1 MKDNK
6 SINIIISGGSGF
18 WAERNHYPA
27 ILQMKQKGIPVR
39 VIAIVD
45 IRKPDQEKSR
55 PNMKAVVDLDN
66 PRWISPF
73 GKTPEDLKYELTSF
87 IKQNKCNAIIVTTN
101 PIYHYFYCA
110 WGIENGINV
119 MCDKPLVVNKNSSSN
134 IESAKLI
141 QSNFEKLEDLYKKA
155 KKKNNKYILCTPL
168 RRRAL
173 TPFLNIANN
182 LQEVYEKTGEGIR
195 YMNLINN
202 GGLHRYPAEFLKG
215 GAHGYLDGVGSLTH
229 SSYHYI
235 DIIAWYLQLAQGD
248 AVKIRIVLTYISRV
262 KDYLDI
268 KGYRRIKDLIEEKPS
283 NINDDIELP
292 RAVLSSELD
301 FSFHLQLLNKQNLP
315 IGLISYTS
323 NHTTFT
329 PRQAKYNSDIIDSA
343 NNPLGGRMS
352 QLYIDV
358 HQGALQNWQLIKNDV
373 VFYGNEIT
381 TIGRRHPKVGVP
393 YKKNKYSEA
402 YEKGT
407 VSPKDLVISF
417 VKYSG
422 GLKISS
428 NHFNLLSTIDN
439 QKLTNRIF
447 SKFYEEIAE
456 EYERNILGKKGKE
469 VSQIIE
475 LKDFL

>member
-6 SINIIISGGSGF
+6 SINIIIAGGCGF

-27 ILQMKQKGIPVR
+27 ILKMKQKGIPAKV
-39 VIAIVD
+39 VAIVD
-45 IRKPDQEKSR
+45 IIKPGQEKLR
-55 PNMKAVVDLDN
+55 PNMKAVVGLDS
-66 PRWISPF
+66 PKWISPF
-73 GKTPEDLKYELTSF
+73 GKTPEKLKNELTFF
-87 IKQNKCNAIIVTTN
+87 IKQNKCDAIIVTTN

-110 WGIENGINV
+110 WGIENNINV

-134 IESAKLI
+134 IKSAKLI
-141 QSNFEKLEDLYKKA
+141 QSKFENLEDLYKKE
-155 KKKNNKYILCTPL
+155 KEKNSRYMFCTPL

-182 LQEVYEKTGEGIR
+182 LREVYEQTGEGIK
-195 YMNLINN
+195 YMNVINN

-235 DIIAWYLQLAQGD
+235 DIIAWYLQLAPGD
-248 AVKIRIVLTYISRV
+248 VAKIRVVLTYISRV

-268 KGYRRIKDLIEEKPS
+268 KGFRRIKDLIEEKPT
-283 NINDDIELP
+283 NINDNVELSK
-292 RAVLSSELD
+292 VILGSELD
-301 FSFHLQLLNKQNLP
+301 FTFHLQLLNRQNLP
-315 IGLISYTS
+315 MGLISYTS

-329 PRQAKYNSDIIDSA
+329 TRQAKYDPDILDNA

-352 QLYIDV
+352 HLYIDV

-381 TIGRRHPKVGVP
+381 TIGRRHPKIGTP
-393 YKKNKYSEA
+393 YKKNKYTEA

-407 VSPKDLVISF
+407 VSPQDLVINF
-417 VKYSG
+417 IKYSG

-428 NHFNLLSTIDN
+428 NDFNLLSTIDN

-456 EYERNILGKKGKE
+456 EYERNVLGKEGKE
-469 VSQIIE
+469 VDKIIE
-475 LKDFL
+475 IKDFL